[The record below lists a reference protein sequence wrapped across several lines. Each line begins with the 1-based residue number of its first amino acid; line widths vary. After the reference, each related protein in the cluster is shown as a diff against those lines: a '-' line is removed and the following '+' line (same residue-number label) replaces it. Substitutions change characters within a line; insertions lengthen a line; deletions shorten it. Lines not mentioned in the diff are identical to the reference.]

1 MTRLANV
8 CEEMDGLGE
17 VKEVSGCWI
26 MDSKSSLSRKV
37 FGVCAFF
44 CLGVFF
50 SFLREGKG
58 GEQRKSKGIYVCIVT
73 ND

>member
-50 SFLREGKG
+50 FFFTRGKG
-58 GEQRKSKGIYVCIVT
+58 GRTEKK
-73 ND
+73 